1 VPIQPRISSES
12 LYGPSIS
19 IHGNQEEYH
28 YFQTF
33 TEFAARELPGY
44 FTTDFWSRIVSQESH
59 AVAPIRYAAIAI
71 GALKRSLESAS
82 EPDLKVN
89 IIQNVNKRHHEY
101 AVLHYLKAVQT
112 LNKYLSTSESPQMRI
127 ALISCLLFVCF
138 ETFQGSFASTARQS
152 YGGLTILRSYCA
164 GNPKSSSR
172 TPQRALPQR
181 ALPPQGSLRY
191 RSAQVMKTLQ
201 IRQGGGNTSKA
212 RDIAVQTEKYPET
225 ENNPGFDWKDVVS
238 HKDKA
243 PETLPI
249 EPFIFCPYVGKVDI
263 PMTGAVLQQVRAD
276 GVPIKDSALHPSVS
290 AGNQS
295 IQTGT
300 TALRKASSVSSN
312 STVSTP
318 VPYVPPE
325 ATGSRRS
332 SSVSTSQ
339 LPLSSRKFP
348 TDSRSPTPPIL
359 QSDLTIE
366 DSLIQMFA
374 RLDCSGEFFGLPP
387 LIPPMVWDIHKAH
400 HLPIPPSFANFSSAQ
415 RSWDFLM
422 DEALQ
427 FYRRTFFNKVFAP
440 ASSDSP
446 TKIAKQYA
454 LYMQKFAAFE
464 KAFQPILNASI
475 DGDGTVSNPAAL
487 VLSLYQKLTLA
498 ILATVHNPSEMVYD
512 SYLPEFQYITTT
524 CARVIR
530 SQGNAGTPK
539 NIRFSFEIGVI
550 PPLHF
555 TAMKC
560 RDPIIRREAIKLLF
574 SSPRQEGMWDSV
586 LCGRIGTWL
595 TSCEEDGLSPPP
607 LASKQ
612 SNLYISPNE
621 SEEEGPFDHSGPQLA
636 VDKTEPPGGWEDGKR
651 LSEVITRIVGG
662 HLTDDMSDEAEGTAE
677 GPNPNPNLLK
687 RRPVFLKG
695 WRVPE
700 ENRVQLT
707 VVEFHIPER
716 HIKFKCR
723 SMLVRE
729 DGSRE
734 ERETVIS
741 W

>member
-1 VPIQPRISSES
+1 MPIQPRISSGS
-12 LYGPSIS
+12 IYGPNIS
-19 IHGNQEEYH
+19 IHGTQDEYH

-44 FTTDFWSRIVSQESH
+44 FTTDFWSRVVSQESH

-71 GALKRSLESAS
+71 GALNRSLENAS

-164 GNPKSSSR
+164 GNTKSSSR
-172 TPQRALPQR
+172 IPQRALPQR

-201 IRQGGGNTSKA
+201 IRQGDGNASKA
-212 RDIAVQTEKYPET
+212 RDTAVHTEKYPET
-225 ENNPGFDWKDVVS
+225 ENNPVLDWKDVVS
-238 HKDKA
+238 HKDRA

-249 EPFIFCPYVGKVDI
+249 EPFKFSSYSSKVGV
-263 PMTGAVLQQVRAD
+263 PLTGTVLQQGQAE
-276 GVPIKDSALHPSVS
+276 GLPINDSTLHPLVS
-290 AGNQS
+290 PGSQS
-295 IQTGT
+295 IQAGT
-300 TALRKASSVSSN
+300 TTLQRGSSVS

-318 VPYVPPE
+318 GPYVPPE
-325 ATGSRRS
+325 ATGSRRCL
-332 SSVSTSQ
+332 SVSTSQ
-339 LPLSSRKFP
+339 LPLPSRKFS

-359 QSDLTIE
+359 QSDLPIE

-374 RLDCSGEFFGLPP
+374 RLDCNGEFFGLPP

-446 TKIAKQYA
+446 TKIAKQYT

-464 KAFQPILNASI
+464 KAFQPILNNSI

-498 ILATVHNPSEMVYD
+498 ILATVQNHSEMVYD

-524 CARVIR
+524 CARLIR
-530 SQGNAGTPK
+530 SQGNAGMPK
-539 NIRFSFEIGVI
+539 NIRFSFEIGII

-560 RDPIIRREAIKLLF
+560 RDPIIRREAIELLL

-586 LCGRIGTWL
+586 ICGKIGMWL
-595 TSCEEDGLSPPP
+595 TSCEEDGLPPPP
-607 LASKQ
+607 LSSKQ

-621 SEEEGPFDHSGPQLA
+621 SEDEGPFDHSGPHIA

-651 LSEVITRIVGG
+651 LSEVITRIVGD
-662 HLTDDMSDEAEGTAE
+662 HLTDDISNEAEATAE
-677 GPNPNPNLLK
+677 GPNPNPSLLQ
-687 RRPVFLKG
+687 RRPLFLKG

-723 SMLVRE
+723 STLVRE
-729 DGSRE
+729 DGSRD